1 MNWLESILYGLVSGF
16 AEFLPISSAAHQAL
30 LKMLFGA
37 GENTGLQDLLS
48 HLAILA
54 VLLYSCR
61 PILSGFNAQSRAV
74 SRGKKISAGRSPDMR
89 LVRSASVPLLLS
101 FLLYNTV
108 RSYANGTLL
117 LGVFFLLNG
126 IILFLPGRMLSGNK
140 DARAMSGWDGMLIGL
155 AASLGIVP
163 GLSRVGAALS
173 AATARGADKQHAMN
187 WILVLSIPAMI
198 VLVALDV
205 FTLIAGGA
213 GISSASSVLNCIL
226 SMLGAGCGGY
236 FGIML
241 MRFLSVKTGF
251 TGFAYYC
258 WGAAMFSFVLYLT
271 VV

>member
-16 AEFLPISSAAHQAL
+16 AEFLPISSVAHQTL
-30 LKMLFGA
+30 LKLLFGT
-37 GENTGLQDLLS
+37 GVNTGLQDFLT

-61 PILSGFNAQSRAV
+61 PILSGFDAQSRVV
-74 SRGKKISAGRSPDMR
+74 SRGRRVSAGGSPDMR
-89 LVRSASVPLLLS
+89 LVRTASVPLLLS
-101 FLLYNTV
+101 FLVYNMV
-108 RSYANGTLL
+108 LSFANGTLL
-117 LGVFFLLNG
+117 LCVFFILNG

-140 DARAMSGWDGMLIGL
+140 DARAMSGWDGLLIGL

-163 GLSRVGAALS
+163 GISRVGAALS
-173 AATARGADKQHAMN
+173 TAAARGADKQHAMN
-187 WILVLSIPAMI
+187 WVLVLSIPAL
-198 VLVALDV
+198 VVFVALDV
-205 FTLIAGGA
+205 FAIIAGGA
-213 GISSASSVLNCIL
+213 GISTTSSVLNCIL

>member
-16 AEFLPISSAAHQAL
+16 AEFLPISSVAHQSL
-30 LKMLFGA
+30 MKLLFGA
-37 GENTGLQDLLS
+37 GDNTGLQDLLA
-48 HLAILA
+48 HLALLA

-61 PILSGFNAQSRAV
+61 PILSGFNAQNRVV
-74 SRGKKISAGRSPDMR
+74 SRGRKASARRSPDMR
-89 LVRSASVPLLLS
+89 LVRTASVPLLLS
-101 FLLYNTV
+101 FLLYNVVHSFAT
-108 RSYANGTLL
+108 GTLL
-117 LGVFFLLNG
+117 LGVFFLING

-140 DARAMSGWDGMLIGL
+140 DARAMSGWDGLLIGL
-155 AASLGIVP
+155 AGALGVVP
-163 GLSRVGAALS
+163 GISRVGAALS

-187 WILVLSIPAMI
+187 WVLVLSIPALVI
-198 VLVALDV
+198 FVALDV
-205 FTLIAGGA
+205 FAIISGGA
-213 GISSASSVLNCIL
+213 GVSSASSVLNCIF

-241 MRFLSVKTGF
+241 MRFLSVKKGF